1 MSTEPEGV
9 KGRNCALESSLCV
22 QDCS

>member
-1 MSTEPEGV
+1 MSTESEGV